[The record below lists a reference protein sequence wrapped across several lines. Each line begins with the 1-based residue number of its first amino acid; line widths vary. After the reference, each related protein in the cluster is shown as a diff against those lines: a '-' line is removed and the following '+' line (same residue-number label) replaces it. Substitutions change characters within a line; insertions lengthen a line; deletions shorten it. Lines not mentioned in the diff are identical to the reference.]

1 MAMSA
6 SPAVSIIVVSFN
18 TREMTLACLRSVV
31 AETRSTDYELI
42 VVDNASSDGS
52 AAAIAAEFP
61 DLELIAL
68 EENIGFARANNLAAG
83 RARGERLL
91 LLNPD
96 TVVLDGAL
104 DRLVAFAESRPEA
117 RIWGGRTL
125 FADRSLNP
133 TSCWGAMSVWSLFSR
148 AVGLTVLF
156 PRSERFN
163 PEPLGDWQRDSVRE
177 VDIVTGCLLLIDRP
191 LWDELGGFDARYFMY
206 GEEADLCHRATL
218 RGAAPVMTPESTI
231 VHYGSASDTG
241 NKASAVAA
249 ARITLIREHWSPL
262 ARRAGVFLSWASAL
276 THHAAYATA
285 TKLLPTRKGLAEQ
298 AHMHAGVWHD
308 RHRWL
313 AGY

>member
-1 MAMSA
+1 MSER
-6 SPAVSIIVVSFN
+6 PDISIIVVSYN
-18 TREMTLACLRSVV
+18 TREMTLECLRSVV
-31 AETRSTDYELI
+31 AETRTTDYELL
-42 VVDNASSDGS
+42 VVDNASADDS

-68 EENIGFARANNLAAG
+68 EENIGFARANNLAA
-83 RARGERLL
+83 RQARGERLL

-104 DRLVAFAESRPEA
+104 DRLVAFAATRPAA

-148 AVGLTVLF
+148 AVGLTMLF
-156 PRSERFN
+156 PRSERLN
-163 PEPLGDWQRDSVRE
+163 PEPYGDWQRDSVRE

-218 RGAAPVMTPESTI
+218 QGAAPVMTPEATI

-249 ARITLIREHWSPL
+249 ARITLIREHWNPL
-262 ARRAGVFLSWASAL
+262 ARRVGVFLSWASAL
-276 THHAAYATA
+276 THHVAYAAA
-285 TKLLPTRKGLAEQ
+285 TRLLPNRKGLRENAQ
-298 AHMHAGVWHD
+298 MHAGVWHD
-308 RHRWL
+308 RRRWL

>member
-1 MAMSA
+1 MSA
-6 SPAVSIIVVSFN
+6 RPEISIIVVSFN
-18 TREMTLACLRSVV
+18 TREMTLECLRSVV
-31 AETRSTDYELI
+31 AETRTTDYELI

-61 DLELIAL
+61 ELELIAL
-68 EENIGFARANNLAAG
+68 EENIGFARANNLAAKE
-83 RARGERLL
+83 ARGDRLL

-104 DRLVAFAESRPEA
+104 DRLVDFAAARPGA

-156 PRSERFN
+156 PDSERFN

-191 LWDELGGFDARYFMY
+191 LWDQLGGFDERYFMY
-206 GEEADLCHRATL
+206 GEEADLCRRASA
-218 RGAAPVMTPESTI
+218 RGASPVMTPEATI

-241 NKASAVAA
+241 NKAAAVAA
-249 ARITLIREHWSPL
+249 ARITLIREHWSPV
-262 ARRAGVFLSWASAL
+262 ARRVGVFLSWASAL
-276 THHAAYATA
+276 THHLAYATA
-285 TKLLPTRKGLAEQ
+285 TRLLPGRAGLREA
-298 AHMHAGVWHD
+298 ARMHGGVWHE
-308 RHRWL
+308 RKRWL

>member
-1 MAMSA
+1 MSA
-6 SPAVSIIVVSFN
+6 LPDISIVVVSYN
-18 TREMTLACLRSVV
+18 TREMTLECLRSVV
-31 AETRSTDYELI
+31 AETRAADYELI
-42 VVDNASSDGS
+42 VVDNASADGS

-68 EENIGFARANNLAAG
+68 EENIGFARANNLAAR

-104 DRLVAFAESRPEA
+104 DRLLAFAESRPGA

-133 TSCWGAMSVWSLFSR
+133 TSCWGRMTVWSLFAR
-148 AVGLTVLF
+148 AVGLTMLF
-156 PRSERFN
+156 PRSELLN
-163 PEPLGDWQRDSVRE
+163 PEPYGDWQRDSVRE

-191 LWDELGGFDARYFMY
+191 LWDELGGFDERYFMY
-206 GEEADLCHRATL
+206 GEEADLCRRASA
-218 RGAAPVMTPESTI
+218 RGAAPVMTPEATI

-262 ARRAGVFLSWASAL
+262 TRRLGVFLSWASAL
-276 THHAAYATA
+276 THHLAYAAA
-285 TKLLPTRKGLAEQ
+285 TRLLPGRRGLRENAR
-298 AHMHAGVWHD
+298 MHAGVWHE
-308 RHRWL
+308 RRRWL

>member
-1 MAMSA
+1 MSER
-6 SPAVSIIVVSFN
+6 PEISIIVVSYN
-18 TREMTLACLRSVV
+18 TREMTLECLRSVV
-31 AETRSTDYELI
+31 AETRRTDYELL
-42 VVDNASSDGS
+42 VVDNASSDDS

-68 EENIGFARANNLAAG
+68 EENIGFARANNLAANQ
-83 RARGERLL
+83 ARGERLL

-104 DRLVAFAESRPEA
+104 DRLVAFATARPGA

-148 AVGLTVLF
+148 TVGLTVLF

-206 GEEADLCHRATL
+206 GEEADLCHRARV
-218 RGAAPVMTPESTI
+218 RGAAPVMTPEATI

-241 NKASAVAA
+241 NKAAAVAA

-276 THHAAYATA
+276 THHVAYATA
-285 TKLLPTRKGLAEQ
+285 TRLLPGRAGLREQ
-298 AHMHAGVWHD
+298 ARMHGGVWHE
-308 RHRWL
+308 RKRWL

>member
-1 MAMSA
+1 MSER
-6 SPAVSIIVVSFN
+6 PEISIVVVSFN
-18 TREMTLACLRSVV
+18 TREMTLECLRSAV
-31 AETRSTDYELI
+31 AETRETDYELI
-42 VVDNASSDGS
+42 VVDNASADGS

-68 EENIGFARANNLAAG
+68 RENIGFARANNLAAKS
-83 RARGERLL
+83 ARGERLL

-96 TVVLDGAL
+96 TVVIDGAL
-104 DRLVAFAESRPEA
+104 DRLVTFADSRPGA

-133 TSCWGAMSVWSLFSR
+133 TSCWGRMTVWNLFCR
-148 AVGLTVLF
+148 AVGLTMLF

-163 PEPLGDWQRDSVRE
+163 SEPYGDWQRDSVRE

-191 LWDELGGFDARYFMY
+191 LWDELGGFEERYFMY
-206 GEEADLCHRATL
+206 GEEADLCHRAIDG
-218 RGAAPVMTPESTI
+218 GASPVITPAATI

-241 NKASAVAA
+241 NKAVAVAA
-249 ARITLIREHWSPL
+249 ARITLIRAHWSPFG
-262 ARRAGVFLSWASAL
+262 RRLGVFLSWASAL
-276 THHAAYATA
+276 THHVSYAVA
-285 TKLLPTRKGLAEQ
+285 TRLLPTRSGLREQ
-298 AHMHAGVWHD
+298 ARLHQNVWNE